1 MRFNNR
7 MCKIRHIVSTLVL
20 LVVTLSASAQL
31 YSAGERLEYRVGYIA
46 KMFPNTEVGSVV
58 IATSLDTLD
67 AKPVYRVTGHAKTL
81 PSYRWF
87 FNLDDRY
94 DILVDTA
101 TLRTQRFESN
111 LREGDY
117 TFRSNY
123 RYDWS
128 AMRIDTWAQS
138 RGRTPRSRTM
148 TLTPRSMDPVSL
160 YFNMRS
166 INTDTLEV
174 GRRYDLEMVLEDT
187 IRVLKLRMVGREIC
201 KVPQQG
207 RFRTIKL
214 ACTIG
219 TSESFSL
226 VDGVE
231 FFIWISDDRNRVPLM
246 LSSPIKVGSVRAYIS
261 SLRGLKYPLDCRV
274 K

>member
-1 MRFNNR
+1 MRFNSR

-20 LVVTLSASAQL
+20 LVATLSVSAQL
-31 YSAGERLEYRVGYIA
+31 YSVGERLEYRVGYIA

-58 IATSLDTLD
+58 ISTSLDTL
-67 AKPVYRVTGHAKTL
+67 ASKGVYRVTGHAKTL
-81 PSYRWF
+81 PAYRWF

-111 LREGDY
+111 LHEGDY
-117 TFRSNY
+117 TFRSHY

-128 AMRIDTWAQS
+128 AMSIDTWAQS
-138 RGRTPRSRTM
+138 RGRTPRTRTM
-148 TLTPRSMDPVSL
+148 SLTPRSMDPVSL
-160 YFNMRS
+160 YFNMRAVD
-166 INTDTLEV
+166 TDTLHV
-174 GRRYDLEMVLEDT
+174 GKRYDLEMVLEDT
-187 IRVLKLRMVGREIC
+187 IRVLKIRMVGREIC
-201 KVPQQG
+201 KVPQMG

-231 FFIWISDDRNRVPLM
+231 FFMWISDDRNRVPLM
-246 LSSPIKVGSVRAYIS
+246 LSSPIKVGSVRAYIT

>member
-1 MRFNNR
+1 MRFNSR

-67 AKPVYRVTGHAKTL
+67 TKPVYRVTGHAKTL

-138 RGRTPRSRTM
+138 RGRTPKTRTM

-174 GRRYDLEMVLEDT
+174 GRHYDLEMVLEDT

-246 LSSPIKVGSVRAYIS
+246 LSSPIRVGSVRAYIS

>member
-1 MRFNNR
+1 MRFNSR

-81 PSYRWF
+81 PTYRWF

-94 DILVDTA
+94 DILVDTT

>member
-1 MRFNNR
+1 MRFNSR

-138 RGRTPRSRTM
+138 RGRTPKTRTM

-246 LSSPIKVGSVRAYIS
+246 LSSPIRVGSVRAYIS